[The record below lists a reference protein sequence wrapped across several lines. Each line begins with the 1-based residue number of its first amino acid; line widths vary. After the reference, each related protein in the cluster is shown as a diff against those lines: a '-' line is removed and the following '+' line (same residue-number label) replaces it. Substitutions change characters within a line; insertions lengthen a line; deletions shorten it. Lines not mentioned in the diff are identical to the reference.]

1 MSAEPINKDDPNA
14 LDGAANEEIKTAH
27 GILGSMVLAPEGEQ
41 TVVKA
46 LSSSNPPKMLAM
58 FLIQGI
64 EMIQRRSMGTGTP
77 LDPRIWLAG
86 GGVVDELM
94 AEIAEI
100 ASDNGVPFRIAE
112 ILPPTKEALVPL
124 LQERGKQLK
133 SEFEGQQ
140 QSQQGNVPQAN
151 MAAPTGAMM

>member
-1 MSAEPINKDDPNA
+1 
-14 LDGAANEEIKTAH
+14 
-27 GILGSMVLAPEGEQ
+27 
-41 TVVKA
+41 
-46 LSSSNPPKMLAM
+46 
-58 FLIQGI
+58 
-64 EMIQRRSMGTGTP
+64 MIQRRSMGTETP

-133 SEFEGQQ
+133 GEFEGQQ
-140 QSQQGNVPQAN
+140 QSQRGNVPQAN